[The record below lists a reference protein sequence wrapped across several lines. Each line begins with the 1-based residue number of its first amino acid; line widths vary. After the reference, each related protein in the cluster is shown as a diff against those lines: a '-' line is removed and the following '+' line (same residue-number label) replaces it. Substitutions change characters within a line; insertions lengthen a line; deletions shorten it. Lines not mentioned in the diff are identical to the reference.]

1 MNGNVVTING
11 RDYISPNGYSKFGF
25 WLDEET
31 KKYSI
36 ANVETKEATE
46 PFVDE
51 VIYSELPLETWTANY
66 VVVRIGY
73 MFYLA
78 DSNGNCYLES
88 SEPYIICRNVFV
100 NATCNCVITKELQ
113 ETRVCIEDNA
123 RTRINV
129 EEYGGYKFA
138 LAYLDQERKI
148 INARGQT
155 IDRILNICDMKT
167 ISNWYII
174 AEMFLKSGARED
186 FYIFFNKNFEMTYTS
201 RCSPELYGKKSGT
214 YKLYYEYFSTYF
226 FKRVEIYL
234 YNKLEVVI
242 CDGKTYFFK
251 ENGEIEEID
260 MVITIP
266 KELNKLIVY
275 RQDDE
280 VITRNFKGEVIAVDK
295 LSPKELYNFIL
306 SERLLAK

>member
-11 RDYISPNGYSKFGF
+11 RDYISPNGYPKFGF

-51 VIYSELPLETWTANY
+51 VTYSELPLETWTANY
-66 VVVRIGY
+66 VVVRIENMY
-73 MFYLA
+73 YLA
-78 DSNGNCYLES
+78 DNNGNCYIES

-100 NATCNCVITKELQ
+100 KDTHFVITKDLQ
-113 ETRVCIEDNA
+113 KERICMKNGFRASVDIEDH
-123 RTRINV
+123 
-129 EEYGGYKFA
+129 GGYRFA
-138 LAYLDQERKI
+138 LANLDGKRNI
-148 INARGQT
+148 INAHGQT
-155 IDRILNICDMKT
+155 IDNILEIHNLGT

-186 FYIFFNKNFEMTYTS
+186 CYIFFNKNFEMTYTS
-201 RCSPELYGKKSGT
+201 ICSPELYGKKSGT

-226 FKRVEIYL
+226 SKRVEIYL

-306 SERLLAK
+306 SERLLSK